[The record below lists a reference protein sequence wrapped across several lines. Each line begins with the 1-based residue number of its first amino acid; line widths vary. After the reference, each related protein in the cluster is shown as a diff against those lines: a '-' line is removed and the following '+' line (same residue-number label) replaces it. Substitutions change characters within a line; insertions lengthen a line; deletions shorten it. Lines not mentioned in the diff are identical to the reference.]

1 MIMFSVSR
9 PVRGVPRRGGCRCS
23 ARGYQVVVVLSIT
36 VALPYVDVH
45 AVTQQQQRQIG
56 AHINQAG
63 GTRRA
68 RASRE
73 VRGTLASR
81 CGSTTTVSLADR
93 DVETWI
99 CQLIPRHV
107 RIYAESFVFRSTS
120 YFGRR
125 VSGNKTRPRTNFKE
139 RSHEMLIIAHPTS
152 DVKSRKSE
160 RAILLVNTAS
170 ERSAFQ
176 QVDLPELL
184 MESEVSG
191 DKDRPARAT
200 DGVRSLW

>member
-125 VSGNKTRPRTNFKE
+125 VSGNKTICQGYWC
-139 RSHEMLIIAHPTS
+139 SQ
-152 DVKSRKSE
+152 KS
-160 RAILLVNTAS
+160 LVT
-170 ERSAFQ
+170 R
-176 QVDLPELL
+176 VDLPGLL
-184 MESEVSG
+184 MESEVSC
-191 DKDRPARAT
+191 DKGRSARAT
-200 DGVRSLW
+200 DVVRSLW